1 MAISADSP
9 AGGAGAPFAKFNR
22 LGDKLVGAF
31 ASHAKES
38 QRQKTKFK
46 TGELVYKSGKN
57 GEQVPALEEVM
68 HFVAMPGTTAQ
79 VGTVEAGYEPV
90 EAGTHVRFS
99 VSGFNWGQVIDQRK
113 KLPARAGFK
122 EGEPCSGDVYVI
134 ELVGWSVATENPGG
148 AERAGFTV
156 QGNRIVMRTEEERE
170 KYVLHQTRSGGN
182 SNTGKDIVITVRRP
196 SDDEKRW
203 EQAADELY
211 TQKPWKKQL
220 ATVGGGG
227 SGDDD
232 LDNEPF

>member
-9 AGGAGAPFAKFNR
+9 AGGSGAPFAKFNR
-22 LGDKLVGAF
+22 LGDKLIGAF
-31 ASHAKES
+31 ASHARES

-46 TGELVYKSGKN
+46 SGEPVFKAGKN

-79 VGTVEAGYEPV
+79 VGTIEAGYEPIT
-90 EAGTHVRFS
+90 EGSHVRFS

-134 ELVGWSVATENPGG
+134 ELVGWSVATENPAA

-156 QGNRIVMRTEEERE
+156 NGNRIIMRTEEERD

-182 SNTGKDIVITVRRP
+182 SNTGKDIAISVRRP
-196 SDDEKRW
+196 TDDEKRW

-211 TQKPWKKQL
+211 AQKPWKKQL
-220 ATVGGGG
+220 ASVGGGH
-227 SGDDD
+227 DDEAD
-232 LDNEPF
+232 LEPF